1 MWDVHRK
8 FRPVQTLPRGMPLV
22 DLNQCNESAAR
33 LGGNG
38 GSADPMNRPTLYFR
52 LSLVWL
58 AILAGGV
65 AFLLFC

>member
-1 MWDVHRK
+1 
-8 FRPVQTLPRGMPLV
+8 MPLV
-22 DLNQCNESAAR
+22 DLHQCNECVAR